1 MVEVIFKYNG
11 EEDRKVLHTKYEAYC
26 KVLDA
31 YNMCE
36 DHFVGAKFADSEKW
50 INILDAE
57 EYVSQVYPV
66 KEALEQCAIHSLD
79 ESDVLDYANREYFLS
94 LTEFFPSWKDY
105 VKEYAAEIERQMDAD
120 CIFIP

>member
-1 MVEVIFKYNG
+1 MVEVIFLYADGENREVFPTRYN
-11 EEDRKVLHTKYEAYC
+11 AYC

-31 YNMCE
+31 YNMRE
-36 DHFVGAKFADSEKW
+36 DFVGAKFADSEDW
-50 INILDAE
+50 ISVLAAE
-57 EYVSQVYPV
+57 VYVSQVYPV

-105 VKEYAAEIERQMDAD
+105 VEEYSAEMERQIDAD
-120 CIFIP
+120 YTFIP